1 MKKFSFLLIAALA
14 VSAVAFGQLESNK
27 TAAKLGY
34 QGALDVEGGDKKFS
48 LNFNSTTAVLPYG
61 GIANDG
67 KGILSIVLSSEA
79 PVGKVTPL
87 NNKKADNWGGNCN
100 VYKYPSIAE
109 LLDFSVVDTLKA
121 YNKVHQFW
129 KPTNVI
135 VQFNGDTADHVLAA
149 YPGMYKKVSLGFQ
162 VSVNGGGMK
171 SDISFEVMT
180 ADMGNTGKQ
189 SAYKMIVSV
198 GKESKFGSAPFST
211 VAAMDTAS
219 AANVASYRTAFGS
232 ESLWI
237 IDNIYTTDTI
247 NFAKKIIKIAETI
260 GVQPGSFNGKKV
272 YVTLY
277 TKGTG
282 TNIEPGIYDPVIAI
296 DNLEGVYGPVSWVA
310 PEGVVGNSVVNHN
323 NGSPVL
329 TTSADYSGGTP
340 VLVNAMVP
348 DTVKFYLTDKNRA
361 STLSITEG
369 NDGGGTN
376 LKFTFPAN
384 GAVKAMGPDGKF
396 SVEVPYTF
404 TPSDGTSKFNLVIP
418 APEVG
423 VMVND
428 TLEISILVDNVPID
442 AMSVERLE
450 ITNGVRFWYNIGV
463 KGLSPNSEV
472 APQANSVTAVSVNN
486 VLYVRN
492 ATQEVKVYNTAGQLL
507 KTVSAQA
514 ANKGVTLPDGVYVVK
529 TGKDTLKALVK

>member
-1 MKKFSFLLIAALA
+1 MKKFSFLLFAALA
-14 VSAVAFGQLESNK
+14 VSTVVFGQLQSTR
-27 TAAKLGY
+27 TAPKLGF

-61 GIANDG
+61 ELANDG
-67 KGILSIVLSSEA
+67 RGVLSVVIANEA
-79 PVGKVTPL
+79 PIGKVTPL
-87 NNKKADNWGGNCN
+87 NNKKADNWGSNCN
-100 VYKYPSIAE
+100 IYKFPSIAD
-109 LLDFSVVDTLKA
+109 LLNYTVVDSLKA

-135 VQFNGDTADHVLAA
+135 IPFNGDTSDHVMAA
-149 YPGMYKKVSLGFQ
+149 YPGMYKRVSLGFQ
-162 VSVNGGGMK
+162 VSVDGGGLK
-171 SDISFEVMT
+171 SDISFELMT
-180 ADMGNTGKQ
+180 ADKGNTGKQ
-189 SAYKMIVSV
+189 SSYKMIVSV
-198 GKESKFGSAPFST
+198 NKDAKFGSTPFST
-211 VAAMDTAS
+211 VAAIDTAS
-219 AANVASYRTAFGS
+219 AANVSYYRTSFGS
-232 ESLWI
+232 ENLWI
-237 IDNIYTTDTI
+237 IDNIYTSDTTI
-247 NFAKKIIKIAETI
+247 FAKKTIKVAEAI
-260 GVQPGSFNGKKV
+260 GVQPGYFNGKKV

-277 TKGTG
+277 SKGTG

-296 DNLEGVYGPVSWVA
+296 DNVEGVYSPVSWVV
-310 PEGVVGNSVVNHN
+310 PEGVVPNAIMNHN
-323 NGSPVL
+323 NGSPVV
-329 TTSADYSGGTP
+329 TTSADYSGGER

-376 LKFTFPAN
+376 PKFTFAAN

-404 TPSDGTSKFNLVIP
+404 TPSNGTSKFNLVIP

-423 VMVND
+423 LMVND
-428 TLEISILVDNVPID
+428 TLEVSIIVDQVPID
-442 AMSVERLE
+442 GLSAERLE
-450 ITNGVRFWYNIGV
+450 ISNGVRFWYNIGV

-472 APQANSVTAVSVNN
+472 AQNANGITANSINN

-507 KTVSAQA
+507 RSVSAQA
-514 ANKGVTLPDGVYVVK
+514 ANKGIALTDGVYIIT